1 MTVEGLIH
9 YVKEKLP
16 ELTEK
21 HRGQAQYPVSW
32 GSGMDFPL
40 VLH

>member
-1 MTVEGLIH
+1 M
-9 YVKEKLP
+9 P
-16 ELTEK
+16 DPQLTEK